1 MQGLI
6 GGSLF
11 NAGEAANTKESG
23 TSHEHCFADPN
34 YCCTGIVWIVTGS
47 EKLIV
52 LLDTLFFS
60 KALLGGSG
68 IADIGSPLLV
78 FDDKIDDVEQEDS
91 L

>member
-1 MQGLI
+1 
-6 GGSLF
+6 
-11 NAGEAANTKESG
+11 
-23 TSHEHCFADPN
+23 
-34 YCCTGIVWIVTGS
+34 VTGS